1 MPHLAVRHG
10 VHDHDTWK
18 NMFDEFAPHRR
29 LGWALSF
36 QIFRFEDAANS
47 IAPNEMGYFD
57 NARTFLAGDELCEAI
72 GKAVVESKPV
82 ITFLNAE
89 DSGKI

>member
-29 LGWALSF
+29 LGWELSF
-36 QIFRFEDAANS
+36 QIFRFEDAGNS
-47 IAPNEMGYFD
+47 IALMKWDILTMPGRFSPGMSSV
-57 NARTFLAGDELCEAI
+57 ELL
-72 GKAVVESKPV
+72 GKPWSKA
-82 ITFLNAE
+82 NR
-89 DSGKI
+89 